1 MYNLILLILLLGS
14 NFNNN
19 FLFLLLILILNNRNN
34 CNPCSSR
41 KQKNNTNNKSKV
53 NVTNL
58 NNKNN
63 YTDIPFDYM
72 KNISKDAAEESTFEY
87 DSATKPYSN
96 DEFDSYEYMDT
107 LNKDQV
113 NCYKDSKEYNDE
125 YMNIA
130 YGYPD
135 DFYTDYETD
144 NLKNLSEETL
154 VNSDP
159 IIKSNTEE
167 TTVNSDPIAKPNT
180 EETTV
185 NSYPIAESNTEEITV
200 NYNYTTNSNT
210 EYKNFKNSCTENTT
224 VGSKQLASLLNKN
237 YRGTTV
243 SIIVSNLGVITGNI
257 IFNFEPVI
265 ALKLKNNIT
274 VFINK
279 NLVSSFF

>member
-53 NVTNL
+53 NVTNS

-144 NLKNLSEETL
+144 TLENLSEETL

-159 IIKSNTEE
+159 IIKPNTEETTVNSDLIAESNTEE
-167 TTVNSDPIAKPNT
+167 TTVNS
-180 EETTV
+180 
-185 NSYPIAESNTEEITV
+185 
-200 NYNYTTNSNT
+200 NYTISSNT

-224 VGSKQLASLLNKN
+224 VGSNQLASLLNKN